1 MLTQD
6 EEMLYKVVGFLK
18 SQNYQHSVLDLGKST
33 SVMGKSATQHGQ
45 SAIYS
50 NNIDELKKKV

>member
-50 NNIDELKKKV
+50 NNIDE